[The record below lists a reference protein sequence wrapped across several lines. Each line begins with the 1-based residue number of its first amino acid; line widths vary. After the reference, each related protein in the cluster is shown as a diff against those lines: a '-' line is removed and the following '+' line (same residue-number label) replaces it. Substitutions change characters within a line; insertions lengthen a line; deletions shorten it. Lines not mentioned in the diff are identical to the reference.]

1 MLSPQLQDLPQAAAE
16 EARDLASAR
25 AEIAELR
32 RQLQALRRARAKA
45 APDPVEIERRIAAA
59 FAEARAPLEARLHE
73 QTELLA
79 QVRQRA
85 AQLGALLDIPSPAGD
100 GAARRS
106 EATDGE
112 TRGKEDLASTRQP
125 KRAEAKPQ
133 AHSAGRSSAG
143 VSTELDQLLAVPP
156 IAAKLAQAGAH
167 LEPPARAHIP
177 RILAACWN
185 TALRPDE
192 LAEGRGTLSAS
203 TRARIR
209 AASRAL
215 LDIKF
220 LVDEEDGR
228 LRVNHAEIE
237 RLRSL
242 HQAISSSYTD
252 NQRAEA
258 R

>member
-1 MLSPQLQDLPQAAAE
+1 M
-16 EARDLASAR
+16 
-25 AEIAELR
+25 
-32 RQLQALRRARAKA
+32 
-45 APDPVEIERRIAAA
+45 
-59 FAEARAPLEARLHE
+59 AEARAPLEARLQE
-73 QTELLA
+73 QTKLLA
-79 QVRQRA
+79 QVRDHA
-85 AQLGALLDIPSPAGD
+85 AQLAALLDIPSPTGD
-100 GAARRS
+100 GADRQPG
-106 EATDGE
+106 ATDGE
-112 TRGKEDLASTRQP
+112 PRSQEHPAPAPQP
-125 KRAEAKPQ
+125 THPMDQPQ
-133 AHSAGRSSAG
+133 RRSVGRSSAG
-143 VSTELDQLLAVPP
+143 VGADLDQLLAVPP
-156 IAAKLAQAGAH
+156 IAAKLAQAGAP
-167 LEPPARAHIP
+167 LEPPARAHLP
-177 RILAACWN
+177 RIIAACWS

-192 LAEGRGTLSAS
+192 LAEGRGTLSSS

-220 LVDEEDGR
+220 LVDAGEGR